1 MPDSKRT
8 MIGAAIAAVVIAI
21 AAYGYMTLPTTDEV
35 APEPAAQQAPGPST
49 QQVPEPSQQA
59 K

>member
-1 MPDSKRT
+1 MLDSKKT

-21 AAYGYMTLPTTDEV
+21 AAYGYMSQPTTVGLVPDP
-35 APEPAAQQAPGPST
+35 APT
-49 QQVPEPSQQA
+49 QQA